1 MDGQHVFVWS
11 RSLLIIQTMAA
22 SEITPQ
28 KVSRFHEILHRYKLI
43 HHYIYSNQV
52 KSICFQQVHWRSV
65 VWRTCRHS
73 RQVTSIALWQPRQR
87 RQETAVNDI
96 WMTFFAR
103 IPAAFSCN
111 LETCQRLMQL
121 AHLFASQKVCLSFAD
136 AFPARRRWTS
146 PPHQGK
152 GWQPKWRSRLIWAQ
166 LLRLIERA
174 MAEILWNFHISHSAT
189 LAEWL
194 SGCSSHSGSDCGRMA
209 EWLSG
214 RVAEWLLQPL
224 WQSGYV
230 AECLLGR
237 VAEWLSGC
245 VSHSGRVPEWLS
257 GCSSHSGRVAE
268 WLHQPLWQSGW
279 VAEWLR
285 QSHQSMKWIKFLN
298 VSISKQDFMTLTATW
313 FTKITL

>member
-1 MDGQHVFVWS
+1 MRYYTGTNWFIIIYMQIRSNLFV
-11 RSLLIIQTMAA
+11 
-22 SEITPQ
+22 
-28 KVSRFHEILHRYKLI
+28 
-43 HHYIYSNQV
+43 SNQFTG
-52 KSICFQQVHWRSV
+52 CRLF

-152 GWQPKWRSRLIWAQ
+152 GRQPKWRSRLIWAQ
-166 LLRLIERA
+166 LFCLIERA
-174 MAEILWNFHISHSAT
+174 MAEIFTSATQPLWQSGWRSHSVTTEWLSGCSRDCGRVAAEWLSGCSSHSGSDCGRMAEWLSGCVSHSGTVAEWLLPQLWQSGWVAIWVT

-209 EWLSG
+209 EWLRQS
-214 RVAEWLLQPL
+214 L
-224 WQSGYV
+224 WQ
-230 AECLLGR
+230 C
-237 VAEWLSGC
+237 
-245 VSHSGRVPEWLS
+245 
-257 GCSSHSGRVAE
+257 
-268 WLHQPLWQSGW
+268 GW
-279 VAEWLR
+279 VAE
-285 QSHQSMKWIKFLN
+285 
-298 VSISKQDFMTLTATW
+298 
-313 FTKITL
+313 

>member
-1 MDGQHVFVWS
+1 MRYYTGTNWFIIIYMQIRSNLFV
-11 RSLLIIQTMAA
+11 
-22 SEITPQ
+22 
-28 KVSRFHEILHRYKLI
+28 
-43 HHYIYSNQV
+43 SNQFTG
-52 KSICFQQVHWRSV
+52 CRLF

-152 GWQPKWRSRLIWAQ
+152 GRQPKWRSRLIWAQ
-166 LLRLIERA
+166 LFCLIERA
-174 MAEILWNFHISHSAT
+174 MAEIFTSAT

-194 SGCSSHSGSDCGRMA
+194 TQPLSHYWVA
-209 EWLSG
+209 EWLLPRLWQSG
-214 RVAEWLLQPL
+214 GWVAEWLLQPL
-224 WQSGYV
+224 WQRLWQNGWVAASVTLALWLSGCSRNCGRV
-230 AECLLGR
+230 AEWLLESLWQSGWVAAPATLAAT

-245 VSHSGRVPEWLS
+245 VSHSGS
-257 GCSSHSGRVAE
+257 VAE
-268 WLHQPLWQSGW
+268 
-279 VAEWLR
+279 
-285 QSHQSMKWIKFLN
+285 
-298 VSISKQDFMTLTATW
+298 
-313 FTKITL
+313 